1 MLTRFKPLVRYLLLF
16 LVMGYVTQWMGIN
29 LYLTGIGQKQKLLTE
44 IKESPLITL
53 IQSKT
58 GLLLSSFRIIASPR
72 PYAVMIGI
80 PNKPFMMLSSQ
91 LNQDFTDS
99 EKEYVVLH
107 ETGHY
112 QLHHTIKEL
121 IFFITFFIISC
132 FIVRKLPLYIIPI
145 IGIAL
150 GLFNIQYAMRSEYE
164 ADRFA
169 VSHITDPKGMI
180 TVTEKFRNAHF
191 PPLDDYSPLWPV
203 LYRSTPYHVRIEMA
217 NKEIERRSKN

>member
-1 MLTRFKPLVRYLLLF
+1 MLTRLKPLVRYFFLF
-16 LVMGYVTQWMGIN
+16 VVMGYVSQWMVIS
-29 LYLTGIGQKQKLLTE
+29 LYFASIGQKQQLLTE

-58 GLLLSSFRIIASPR
+58 GLLLNSFKIITSPR
-72 PYAVMIGI
+72 PYGVMIGI
-80 PNKPFMMLSSQ
+80 PNKPYMMLSSQ

-112 QLHHTIKEL
+112 QLHHSIKEL
-121 IFFITFFIISC
+121 IFFITFFIIGC
-132 FIVRKLPLYIIPI
+132 FIIRKLPLYFIPI
-145 IGIAL
+145 IGIAF
-150 GLFNIQYAMRSEYE
+150 GLLNIQYAMRSEYE

-169 VSHITDPKGMI
+169 VSHITDPQGMI
-180 TVTEKFRNAHF
+180 TATEKFRNAHF

-217 NKEIERRSKN
+217 NKEIERRGR